1 MKLEGQRLRA
11 KLDQSANER
20 QTFRQQRQHDAAHEQ
35 QDRQRDNAARA
46 AQQQHNAQQ
55 TQAQL
60 RQMAHRRATDSS
72 INRVERA
79 MNKAELQHATQ
90 TTLQT
95 LSHNRQHEGVQ
106 RANARQQARQRLG
119 EDTAMLL
126 GDAAGARQELRQD
139 LNEFAAAI
147 HGRSERFSFAE
158 LEPRKAVV
166 KPRAVAK
173 SQAKPQA
180 NKPIANTTQNAP
192 ERGFSPTIGAMHNP
206 EPMTAIVRRREQ
218 VLIKTIAAN
227 PGIRAEQLE
236 SSLVLERSEVQRLL
250 KQLVAQHRLLVQN
263 GGYVIAT
270 LQPA

>member
-11 KLDQSANER
+11 KLDQSATER
-20 QTFRQQRQHDAAHEQ
+20 QNFRQQRQHDAAHEQ
-35 QDRQRDNAARA
+35 QDRQRQNVARA
-46 AQQQHNAQQ
+46 SQQLHNAQH
-55 TQAQL
+55 TQEQL
-60 RQMAHRRATDSS
+60 REMSHRRATDSS
-72 INRVERA
+72 INGVERA
-79 MNKAELQHATQ
+79 MHKAALQNATQ
-90 TTLQT
+90 ETMQNLGK
-95 LSHNRQHEGVQ
+95 NRQRDGVQ
-106 RANARQQARQRLG
+106 RTHERQQARARLG
-119 EDTAMLL
+119 DDTAHLL
-126 GDAAGARQELRQD
+126 GNAAEARQELRQD

-147 HGRSERFSFAE
+147 HGRSERISFAE
-158 LEPRKAVV
+158 LEPA
-166 KPRAVAK
+166 KPVQTKPSRIPRPVAK
-173 SQAKPQA
+173 SSSADSGKTPA
-180 NKPIANTTQNAP
+180 A